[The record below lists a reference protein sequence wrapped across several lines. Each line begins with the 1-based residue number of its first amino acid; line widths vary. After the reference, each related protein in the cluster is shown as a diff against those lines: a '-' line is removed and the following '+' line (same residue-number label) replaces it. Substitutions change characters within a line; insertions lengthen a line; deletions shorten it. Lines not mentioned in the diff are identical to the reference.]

1 MNGEADYFD
10 NDELTYFNSFRVKH
24 VSDKAR
30 KFLDKPTA
38 TVNIFRLK
46 EMIHWCEVIFIL
58 TSLRLCL
65 QKRILLVV
73 IIYFHCGIWKE

>member
-46 EMIHWCEVIFIL
+46 EMIH
-58 TSLRLCL
+58 
-65 QKRILLVV
+65 
-73 IIYFHCGIWKE
+73 